1 MSMKKLTC
9 IVCPNGCALTVEG
22 DADRIRVTGNLCK
35 RGEQFAKEELLH
47 PVRTICTT
55 VRTEFAAVPVLP
67 VRVSAEIPKDRIK
80 DVMQEINQVVL
91 KEPVGRGDVIVPDV
105 LGLGVDVIATS
116 SLLRYLKKESTGKEN
131 EGRKLGSKKEEEHDE

>member
-22 DADRIRVTGNLCK
+22 DLDSIRVTGNLCR
-35 RGEQFAKEELLH
+35 RGEQFAKEELLR
-47 PVRTICTT
+47 PMRTICTT
-55 VRTEFAAVPVLP
+55 VRTEFAAAPVLP

-80 DVMQEINQVVL
+80 DVMQEINRVVL

-116 SLLRYLKKESTGKEN
+116 SLLRYLKKESTAKEN
-131 EGRKLGSKKEEEHDE
+131 EGGKPGSKKEEEHDE